1 MITKHFNP
9 FMEKIV
15 IRNIDEEVKF
25 KILSTITKY
34 CIHFMEKIVISDLE
48 LKKLNLKC
56 VKFLLLNF

>member
-1 MITKHFNP
+1 
-9 FMEKIV
+9 MEKIV
-15 IRNIDEEVKF
+15 IRNLDEEVKF
-25 KILSTITKY
+25 KILFTITKY